1 MTAHPEPQLPSA
13 AFARFQREFGGEII
27 TPTDSAYQGAR
38 LVWNGMIDRRPL
50 LIARPT
56 DPADVG
62 AVVRLAREHRL
73 PFAIRG
79 GGHNVAGSAVCDG
92 GVVCDLSGLRA
103 VHLDASGRTARAQG
117 GATWGDFDRAT
128 HSIGMAT
135 TGGMVSSTG
144 IGGLTLGG
152 GLGWLM
158 RAHGLACD
166 QLVSVDLVTAEGT
179 SVTCDATSHPD
190 LFWAVRGGGGNFGVA
205 TSLTYR
211 LHPVDVVMGGLL
223 IYPLE
228 RAGEALAHYHQY
240 CQDTPDHVTTAA
252 AFATAPTGVPA
263 FPESLWGRPIFMIA
277 LCAIGAS
284 DPVQKVIEPL
294 RRFGPPAVDLVAP
307 MTYPALQASL
317 DAGSPPHAR
326 NYWKAGYL
334 TTLSP
339 ELVHGLVEN
348 FARAP
353 SPMAQV
359 LIHQIGG
366 AVARVDE
373 QATAFPHR
381 ASPYLINIVGMWQ
394 RPEDDAANIDWTRKF
409 WSSIGSAAT
418 GTYVNYLG
426 EDDGRGESIY
436 PPETLER
443 LMRAKAKWDPDNFFR
458 ANHNIA
464 PAR

>member
-1 MTAHPEPQLPSA
+1 MAMHPETAIPST
-13 AFARFQREFGGEII
+13 AFARFEREFRGAII
-27 TPTDSAYQGAR
+27 TPTHPAYPEAR
-38 LVWNGMIDRRPL
+38 LVWNGIIDRRPR
-50 LIARPT
+50 LIARPS
-56 DPADVG
+56 DPADVA
-62 AVVRLAREHRL
+62 AVVRLAREEQV

-79 GGHNVAGSAVCDG
+79 GGHNVAGSAVCEG
-92 GVVCDLSGLRA
+92 GIVCDLSGLRA
-103 VHLDASGRTARAQG
+103 VHVDAAARTARAQG
-117 GATWGDFDRAT
+117 GATWADFDRAT
-128 HSIGMAT
+128 HAIGMAT

-166 QLVSVDLVTAEGT
+166 QLVRVDLVTADGA
-179 SVTCDATSHPD
+179 SVSCSAADHPD

-228 RAGEALAHYHQY
+228 RAIDVLHNYHEY
-240 CQDTPDHVTTAA
+240 CQDTPDQVTTAA
-252 AFATAPTGVPA
+252 AFATAPTDVAA
-263 FPESLWGRPIFMIA
+263 FPEALWGRPICMIA

-284 DPVQKVIEPL
+284 DAVQKMIEPL
-294 RRFGPPAVDLVAP
+294 RRFGPPAADFIGPVS
-307 MTYPALQASL
+307 YPALQSSL
-317 DAGSPPHAR
+317 DGGSPPFAR

-334 TTLSP
+334 KTLSP
-339 ELVHGLVEN
+339 DLIRRLVDH
-348 FARAP
+348 FARTP

-381 ASPYLINIVGMWQ
+381 TSPYLINVVGMWKG
-394 RPEDDAANIDWTRKF
+394 RADDAANVEWTRTF
-409 WSSIGSAAT
+409 WSSIKGETS

-426 EDDGRGESIY
+426 EDEGQVESIY
-436 PPETLER
+436 PPETLRR
-443 LMRAKAKWDPDNFFR
+443 LRLAKASWDPDNFFR
-458 ANHNIA
+458 ANHNVP